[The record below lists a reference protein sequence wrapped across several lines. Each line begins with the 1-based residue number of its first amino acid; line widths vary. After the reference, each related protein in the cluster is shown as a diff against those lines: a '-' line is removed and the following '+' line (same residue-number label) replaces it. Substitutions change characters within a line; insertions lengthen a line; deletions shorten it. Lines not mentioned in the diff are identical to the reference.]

1 MPKVQTLTEWSDVL
15 RLSTK
20 WGFGAI
26 RSMAI
31 ETILPLASPV
41 DKIAISR
48 AYDIDAWIDD
58 AFVDILARES
68 DLTLAEAQRIPLE
81 DVVAIAQGR
90 RMARTTASVKPR
102 AELRKITAEI
112 TRRYLDPVQP
122 AVAVESPPG
131 LNAQSKTASEPVDG
145 SFTPDTAALRKIKR
159 WLDTYTSMSEKAD
172 RDTVVL
178 CISTFLKEQP
188 SYTVSFLELAL
199 LKGRPFFDKSPWSTG
214 SFRYSNSSY
223 DGWIAELFLAIL
235 SRDRTMNMLPLL
247 TTVYLRVVNQ
257 WVGIISNT
265 VHDQPVGRLSMDE
278 TTAWVKYFQYLTVCG
293 LGGDIFKAFWVH
305 MRKSL
310 EELMDLYLYDAS
322 LAIVGV
328 LAKMGAYTFWPDAIM
343 EMDDFYDLLD
353 RAREECKDKD
363 SQLASYLQVVSSFV
377 QPPLVISLTCFL
389 CDVGD
394 H

>member
-1 MPKVQTLTEWSDVL
+1 MPKVQTLTEWTDVL
-15 RLSTK
+15 HLSTK
-20 WGFGAI
+20 WGFAAI
-26 RSMAI
+26 RTTAI

-48 AYDIDAWIDD
+48 AYNIDAWIDD

-90 RMARTTASVKPR
+90 RMARATASVKPR
-102 AELRKITAEI
+102 AELRSITAEI
-112 TRRYLDPVQP
+112 TRRYSEPVQP

-145 SFTPDTAALRKIKR
+145 SFTPDTAALRRIKR
-159 WLDTYTSMSEKAD
+159 WLDTYVSMSEKAD
-172 RDTVVL
+172 RNTVVL

-223 DGWIAELFLAIL
+223 DGWIVELFLAIL
-235 SRDRTMNMLPLL
+235 SRDRTMNMLDLL
-247 TTVYLRVVNQ
+247 TTVYLRLVNQ
-257 WVGIISNT
+257 WDGIISNT
-265 VHDQPVGRLSMDE
+265 VHESQLVGKLSMDD
-278 TTAWVKYFQYLTVCG
+278 TAAWVKYFQYLTVCG

-305 MRKSL
+305 MRRSL

-322 LAIVGV
+322 LAIDRV
-328 LAKMGAYTFWPDAIM
+328 LAKMGVYTFWPDASM
-343 EMDDFYDLLD
+343 EMDDFYDLLC
-353 RAREECKDKD
+353 RTREDCKD
-363 SQLASYLQVVSSFV
+363 SVLASRIQVSSFIRCPV
-377 QPPLVISLTCFL
+377 LISLTCFYAM
-389 CDVGD
+389 
-394 H
+394 